1 MRVFTVRDRGAVHD
15 FITAGRSI
23 ARHNGSPL
31 PNAASERSAFNPKA
45 LDKHDEKALFLL
57 APPANGAPIP
67 WGARALLVFPR
78 FDSTARLGW
87 FESIDDAA
95 TALPLLEHAATIAA
109 SRGAA
114 RILGP
119 LDIHTWQ
126 RYRLVTGGWG
136 PPPFVGEPQNPAW
149 YPALFK
155 AAGFTEV
162 ERYVS
167 ALCTAPHRHIAKAQT
182 LCDRYYS
189 AGYRIRPFNPHKSDA
204 ELRSIH
210 DISLQA
216 FPGGVLFRPL
226 SFPEF
231 KRLYKPI
238 LPFLHPGLCAFAV
251 DPQGNDI
258 GFVFGLPDYYAL
270 RERDGSLRAKLRT
283 LALRLAPLRL
293 HPAAHYDRVI
303 LKTLAVRPGLRHVMP
318 GPVLGSWLNQ
328 QVLDLGLST
337 LVHAL
342 MHEDN
347 YSRTLSAWSA
357 EPFRSYALF
366 GKDL

>member
-1 MRVFTVRDRGAVHD
+1 MRVFTVRDRRAVRD
-15 FITAGRSI
+15 FIKAGASI
-23 ARHNGSPL
+23 ARYNGSAR
-31 PNAASERSAFNPKA
+31 PNAAAERSAFSPKA
-45 LDKHDEKALFLL
+45 LDLHDEKALFLL
-57 APPANGAPIP
+57 APPANGAPLA

-87 FESIDDAA
+87 FESIDDTA
-95 TALPLLEHAATIAA
+95 TAVPLLDHAARIAA

-114 RILGP
+114 RLLGP

-126 RYRLVTGGWG
+126 RYRLVTAGWG
-136 PPPFVGEPQNPAW
+136 PEPFVGEPQNPAW
-149 YPALFK
+149 YPLHFK
-155 AAGFTEV
+155 AAGFDEA

-167 ALCTAPHRHIAKAQT
+167 ALCTAPHRHIVKAQN

-189 AGYRIRPFNPHKSDA
+189 AGYRIRPLNIHRIEA

-210 DISLQA
+210 EISLQA
-216 FPGGVLFRPL
+216 FTGGILFRPL
-226 SFPEF
+226 AFQDF
-231 KRLYKPI
+231 HTLYKPL

-258 GFVFGLPDYYAL
+258 GFVFGFPDYFAL
-270 RERDGSLRAKLRT
+270 RNPRKNMSSRITA
-283 LALRLAPLRL
+283 LALRLDPRRL
-293 HPAAHYDRVI
+293 EPKGHYDRVI

-342 MHEDN
+342 MHADN

-357 EPFRSYALF
+357 DPFRSYALF